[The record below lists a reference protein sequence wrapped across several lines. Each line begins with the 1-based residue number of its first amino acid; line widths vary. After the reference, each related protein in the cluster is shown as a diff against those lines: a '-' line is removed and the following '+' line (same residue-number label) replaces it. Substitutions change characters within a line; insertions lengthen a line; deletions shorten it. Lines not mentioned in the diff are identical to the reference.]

1 MVLATCWN
9 IPMFFE
15 TKTCYLTKQS
25 MDAKL
30 LSEDIRKKRDN
41 EEILYPQVCFTDL
54 GGYTYRRDY
63 ILFANFVIMGLI
75 PFLLLFILSGITFR
89 KIKLFSLRN
98 SRISLRQQRDH
109 DIARMLILVVIVFLF
124 CNTPRIILNTWEVR
138 LLKLSC

>member
-9 IPMFFE
+9 IPRFFE
-15 TKTCYLTKQS
+15 TETCYLTKQS

-75 PFLLLFILSGITFR
+75 PLPTPLHPQWHHFPKDQALLFEIF
-89 KIKLFSLRN
+89 
-98 SRISLRQQRDH
+98 
-109 DIARMLILVVIVFLF
+109 
-124 CNTPRIILNTWEVR
+124 
-138 LLKLSC
+138 